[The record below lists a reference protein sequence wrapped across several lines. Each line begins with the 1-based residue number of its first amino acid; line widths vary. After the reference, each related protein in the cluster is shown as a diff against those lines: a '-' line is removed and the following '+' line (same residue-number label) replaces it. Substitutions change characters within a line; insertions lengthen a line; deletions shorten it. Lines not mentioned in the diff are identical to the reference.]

1 MESSKS
7 EGLGKFRL
15 NNRQLDDIR
24 KLCPRVNL
32 YNKPLIGTEEIR
44 QFAYCK
50 RILYFRHIVHA
61 PMKQTYKMEEGE
73 NKHEQLQ
80 QSKNATKNTSQKY
93 YNIYL
98 TDPDLGLVGLID
110 YFEFDGNEA
119 YPIEIKSGNDPP
131 KDLDNPHKYQV
142 VAQAMLIEKN
152 FDFLVKMVRIFYSKL
167 DKVVD
172 YPITIE
178 DKLAVL
184 KIVEE
189 ITEMLSSEQMPESTN
204 DIGKCVDCECKNYC
218 LR

>member
-1 MESSKS
+1 MENSKS
-7 EGLGKFRL
+7 EGLDKFRL

-24 KLCPRVNL
+24 KLYPRVNL
-32 YNKPLIGTEEIR
+32 YDKPLIGTEEIR

-80 QSKNATKNTSQKY
+80 QSKSDTKNISQKY

-119 YPIEIKSGNDPP
+119 YPIEIKSGNAPP
-131 KDLDNPHKYQV
+131 QDLDNPHKYQV

-152 FDFLVKMVRIFYSKL
+152 FDFLVKMVRIFYTKL

-178 DKLAVL
+178 DKLALL

-189 ITEMLSSEQMPESTN
+189 ITEMLSSEQMPDPTN
-204 DIGKCVDCECKNYC
+204 DKGKCVDCECKNYC